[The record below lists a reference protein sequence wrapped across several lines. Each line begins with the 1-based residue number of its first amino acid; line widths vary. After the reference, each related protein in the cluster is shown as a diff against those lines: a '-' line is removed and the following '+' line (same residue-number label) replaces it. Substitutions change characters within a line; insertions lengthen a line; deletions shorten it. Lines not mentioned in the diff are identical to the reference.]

1 MPSSGKP
8 ELQQF
13 FQASI
18 KEMNTM
24 SRELK
29 CGNPTPLSQ
38 TTPFILHMSMP
49 GNCDGGHTH
58 TWLWERFLK
67 NRSQGSSISLESH
80 PFSSFPHGR
89 HAFVQ
94 KQAEDLLKLAITCR
108 SDRTRKRRVLPRQ
121 FLRHHLRAWLPIIWD
136 IFNSVIQSC
145 WWLQHIF
152 LPTT

>member
-13 FQASI
+13 FQDSI

-24 SRELK
+24 PRELK

-38 TTPFILHMSMP
+38 TTPFILYMSMP
-49 GNCDGGHTH
+49 ENDCDGGHTQ

-80 PFSSFPHGR
+80 PFSSFPSAWKTRFRPESSRRPIKINHNVPQR
-89 HAFVQ
+89 QNSQ
-94 KQAEDLLKLAITCR
+94 KNSPSEDKASIFKASLTHLA
-108 SDRTRKRRVLPRQ
+108 SN
-121 FLRHHLRAWLPIIWD
+121 HLRYL
-136 IFNSVIQSC
+136 
-145 WWLQHIF
+145 
-152 LPTT
+152 